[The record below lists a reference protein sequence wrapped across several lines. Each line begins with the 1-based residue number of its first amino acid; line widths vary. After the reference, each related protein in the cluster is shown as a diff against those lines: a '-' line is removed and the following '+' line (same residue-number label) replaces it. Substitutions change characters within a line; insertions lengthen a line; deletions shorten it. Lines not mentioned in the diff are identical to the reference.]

1 MYIQIGRERI
11 LILDIRGAKCFCE
24 GDWTEGTPQT
34 TGIGFI
40 SWVKFRFTELISLG
54 FSLFVTFSYSSPER
68 HTSKSMW
75 VKTHFQGIMWSL
87 FTSSGG
93 KKKSVCQVTLKTP
106 FITSGCLCKWISC
119 VQLLPHRSLMLSWIR
134 TTLLGHL
141 ENVVHPER
149 TPRCQELQWAN
160 GPHCW
165 DSGSRLQ
172 SPLSKTSGHLRLGR
186 LGFASSLLR
195 DEPVAN
201 WRRGLLAPGLLT
213 SLPVTVFCSV
223 NPISWQRLM
232 GLPLRDICILIKSS
246 LRPESWESHVFNSET
261 EC

>member
-34 TGIGFI
+34 TGTGFI

-54 FSLFVTFSYSSPER
+54 FSLFVTFSYPSPER

-93 KKKSVCQVTLKTP
+93 EKKSVCQVTLKTP

-160 GPHCW
+160 GPTAGTQGPGCRVPFQRRLDIW
-165 DSGSRLQ
+165 DWEDWVLLPPCSGMSLWQ
-172 SPLSKTSGHLRLGR
+172 TEEG
-186 LGFASSLLR
+186 GFW
-195 DEPVAN
+195 PQV
-201 WRRGLLAPGLLT
+201 
-213 SLPVTVFCSV
+213 SLPPCRWLCSV
-223 NPISWQRLM
+223 QLIPLAGK
-232 GLPLRDICILIKSS
+232 GLWGYP
-246 LRPESWESHVFNSET
+246 
-261 EC
+261 